1 MSKNTNKT
9 TQNCENSTQRKKIIE
24 IACPHQQREIRG
36 LYPCSPDGQYIMLP
50 DGAFNLT
57 LIECSQDHGRC
68 AETLCALHRFN
79 RLGPGTWYP
88 DTLRAVRE
96 NKQTRQQSPDKAGGK
111 GNTGRDKTSFDQLC

>member
-1 MSKNTNKT
+1 
-9 TQNCENSTQRKKIIE
+9 
-24 IACPHQQREIRG
+24 
-36 LYPCSPDGQYIMLP
+36 MLP

-79 RLGPGTWYP
+79 YRGTGTWYP

-96 NKQTRQQSPDKAGGK
+96 NKQARENRPGKSGGK
-111 GNTGRDKTSFDQLC
+111 GNTEQDKTSFDQLC